1 MDLGRGR
8 GSSCSGAG
16 AGSGAGVGVAAA
28 GVSDRP
34 SCTAA
39 PPCDFLFL
47 VACSFL
53 AAARAGSF
61 RFFSIA
67 TDEDG
72 SRLGWPAAKCAL
84 LRQGLIGTGAP
95 GTGGRRRRGVSSS
108 ERAARVVSVAAR
120 RGDRGPMDGVWTG
133 SWAGWKCR
141 ENGLTKVGRPPQ
153 ENGMGLGGTGTGAG
167 RQDRQGALGTG
178 LGHCPSGWCGHCGA
192 GLARLQGADWTG
204 GPRPSLKTGSF
215 SVELVTCRRE
225 RVRDDAR
232 WLMLG
237 LLGGGMATGL
247 MAFWLLPSSGIL
259 IRVQEPPK
267 SVALGKVA
275 ES

>member
-1 MDLGRGR
+1 MDLGRGG

-39 PPCDFLFL
+39 APCDFLFL

-84 LRQGLIGTGAP
+84 LRQGFIGTGAP

-141 ENGLTKVGRPPQ
+141 ENGLTKVGRPPPQ
-153 ENGMGLGGTGTGAG
+153 RKWNGPGRHGHGCWETGQAGGTGHWTGALSLWVVWSLWCRIGEAPG
-167 RQDRQGALGTG
+167 R
-178 LGHCPSGWCGHCGA
+178 
-192 GLARLQGADWTG
+192 
-204 GPRPSLKTGSF
+204 
-215 SVELVTCRRE
+215 
-225 RVRDDAR
+225 
-232 WLMLG
+232 
-237 LLGGGMATGL
+237 
-247 MAFWLLPSSGIL
+247 
-259 IRVQEPPK
+259 
-267 SVALGKVA
+267 
-275 ES
+275 